1 MTPEAYEKAQ
11 QIFLELR
18 ELNLEERAIRISV
31 LELDLDVR
39 EALELAKHLLNAD
52 DEVDDFLEP
61 PNQSHEAPTAD
72 RPNEFTTQ
80 TQSILNKTGF
90 DQPKRIGPYRILQ
103 KIGEGGHGVVY
114 MAEQTTPVRRRVA
127 LKWIK
132 PGMESKQILARF
144 DAERQAL
151 ALMNHPSIANVFDAD
166 TSETGQPYFVMELV
180 HGVSIDQFCCDN
192 KLSLSERIE
201 LFKQVCDAVHHAH
214 QKGVI
219 HRDIKPGNVL
229 VTVES
234 GKPLAKV
241 IDFGIAKAMHSPL
254 TDQTM
259 FTQYGQIIGTL
270 EYMSPEQAVM
280 SHKGADVR
288 SDVYSLGVLLYVLL
302 TGTTP
307 ISKQELLKEGIW
319 EFKNVLRDFRPQ
331 TPSLRLTDQNDAH
344 RWRDH
349 AGTDWLRELKG
360 DLDWIT
366 MKALA
371 KEPDLRYDSPAALI
385 ADLDNFVS
393 GDPVLARPPSRW
405 YRLSK
410 FIQRNR
416 VTATVAT
423 TILLSM
429 LASILAL
436 SYGYVASQRNVVKLR
451 SANSEAKRQRDI
463 ATAQAQQMAIT
474 SRQTLLESAWK
485 LVANGEAKASNEQL
499 NDVPLEH
506 RNFAWNFVQSV
517 AKQTDWTSLGS
528 EDAGAVRV
536 VSFDQRNRQMAVI
549 RTDSTLEIW
558 SFASGKLSEKVK
570 LPHQIYT
577 VASFSTDGRTV
588 LLGCS
593 SQSIRL
599 VDLESKRLSKAS
611 ASINLGAI
619 RDAIHDTANHRW
631 LVTTGGNY
639 VVDINDQ
646 TLKANKQIKL
656 PSRIGKIIMSPN
668 GQQLAISS
676 NAGQLFL
683 LDADDIRSLG
693 VVEGA
698 DGPLADWRWTND
710 GISLVTENGTQYTLP
725 NSAISSDG
733 TSAKQLSLTADES
746 KVILNDERLGPTES
760 TFVMASHSD
769 DATQFDLLAGD
780 RSGMIRLH
788 RTTTG
793 SSIPLR
799 QFGSPV
805 ETMHFDHDTGSAFV
819 IHRNGRINV
828 IDGDDIA
835 CRRTYVEGLQ
845 DVSDGACLANSF
857 RSITT
862 HTDGFVKVWNTQTG
876 NRIRERRIHQGEIFS
891 IAVHEASGLAATFGS
906 DFQLNLFHVDSL
918 NEKRSQA
925 LAYGVRSV
933 RFSTNGKMLACAPA
947 KNTPNTV
954 EGTIEIQDV
963 VTGKP
968 RQFLRGHTNWVVHT
982 EFFDEDRKLVSQS
995 VDGTAR
1001 VWSTATGQHLVAIDL
1016 SRASTVRAMTV
1027 VNDDQL
1033 AFGHADGSISL
1044 WDAATGELLCS
1055 RSLFGDEVV
1064 GLVSVDGAD
1073 CLIASAANDSR
1084 LSFISNKT
1092 LKTIG
1097 RFEVG
1102 IGLIKNMQTDL
1113 TDRKLQIFGS
1123 FGAVRIWDL
1132 PFTESPATQIQ
1143 TETLQHE
1150 PTKK

>member
-11 QIFLELR
+11 QMFLELR
-18 ELNLEERAIRISV
+18 VLNKEERATRISA
-31 LELDLDVR
+31 LEFDLDDQK
-39 EALELAKHLLNAD
+39 ALELAKNLLNAD
-52 DEVDDFLEP
+52 DEVDGFLEP
-61 PNQSHEAPTAD
+61 PSPSHEAPIPD
-72 RPNEFTTQ
+72 RSHDSVTQ
-80 TQSILNKTGF
+80 AKSILHEPGD

-166 TSETGQPYFVMELV
+166 TSDTGQPYFVMELV
-180 HGVSIDQFCCDN
+180 HGVSIDQFCFDN

-280 SHKGADVR
+280 SHQGADVR

-331 TPSLRLTDQNDAH
+331 TPSLRLTDQNNAH

-349 AGTDWLRELKG
+349 AGTDWLRDLKG

-371 KEPDLRYDSPAALI
+371 KEPDLRYDSPAALV

-436 SYGYVASQRNVVKLR
+436 SYGYVASQQNVVKLR
-451 SANSEAKRQRDI
+451 TANDEAKRQRDI
-463 ATAQAQQMAIT
+463 ATTQAQQMAIT

-485 LVANGEAKASNEQL
+485 LLANGESKASSEQL

-506 RNFAWNFVQSV
+506 RNFAWEFVGSI
-517 AKQTDWTSLGS
+517 AKQTDWTSLGG

-558 SFASGKLSEKVK
+558 SFASGKLTEKVK
-570 LPHQIYT
+570 LPHQMYS

-588 LLGCS
+588 LVGC

-599 VDLESKRLSKAS
+599 VDLESERLSKVS
-611 ASINLGAI
+611 SSLDLGAI
-619 RDAIHDTANHRW
+619 RDAVHDSSSQRW
-631 LVTTGGNY
+631 LVSTGGNY
-639 VVDINDQ
+639 VVDLNDQ
-646 TLKANKQIKL
+646 TLDANNKIKL
-656 PSRIGKIIMSPN
+656 STRIGKILLSPN
-668 GQQLAISS
+668 AQQLAISS
-676 NAGQLFL
+676 NVGQLFL
-683 LDADDIRSLG
+683 LDADDLRTFG
-693 VVEGA
+693 VVESA
-698 DGPLADWRWTND
+698 DGPMADWRWTND
-710 GISLVTENGTQYTLP
+710 GIFLVTENGKQYTLP
-725 NSAISSDG
+725 NSAIGSDG
-733 TSAKQLSLTADES
+733 ESAKQLLLTVNES
-746 KVILNDERLGPTES
+746 KIISNGERLRPTE
-760 TFVMASHSD
+760 TTIVMASHSD
-769 DATQFDLLAGD
+769 DAKSFGLLAGD
-780 RSGMIRLH
+780 RSGMIRLR
-788 RTTTG
+788 RTKTG
-793 SSIPLR
+793 ASIPLR

-805 ETMHFDHDTGSAFV
+805 ESMYFDHDTGSAFV

-828 IDGDDIA
+828 ISGDDIA
-835 CRRTYVEGLQ
+835 CRQTYVDGLKG
-845 DVSDGACLANSF
+845 VSDGACMADSS

-862 HTDGFVKVWNTQTG
+862 HTNGFVNVWNTQTG
-876 NRIRERRIHQGEIFS
+876 NRIKQRRVHQGEIFS

-933 RFSTNGKMLACAPA
+933 RFSANGKMLVCAPD
-947 KNTPNTV
+947 KNTPNSP

-963 VTGKP
+963 VTGKS
-968 RQFLRGHTNWVVHT
+968 RQLLRGHTNWVVHT
-982 EFFDEDRKLVSQS
+982 EFFDDDRKLVSQS

-1001 VWSTATGQHLVAIDL
+1001 VWSTETGQLLVAIDL
-1016 SRASTVRAMTV
+1016 SRSSTVRVMTV
-1027 VNDDQL
+1027 VNDHQL

-1044 WDAATGELLCS
+1044 WTTATGELLCS

-1064 GLVSVDGAD
+1064 SLVSVDGAD

-1092 LKTIG
+1092 LETIG

-1132 PFTESPATQIQ
+1132 PFMQSTATQIQ
-1143 TETLQHE
+1143 TENHQHDTANE
-1150 PTKK
+1150 